1 MIIASPKDEQEL
13 RDLLYTGL
21 NSKRPFALRYPRGT
35 GYGVKMEGFNTIEIG
50 SWEILD
56 EGRDIAILAVG
67 KYVYRALEVKKQLRL
82 KGFNLTV
89 VNARFIKPM
98 DENLLNKL
106 LKTHEFVITAE
117 DGVLNGGFGSAVAE
131 FVIDNG
137 YSNKVLRFGI
147 PDKFIEHG
155 KVELLEKDLGL
166 DVNSMV
172 NKIEEFLKVKK
183 AVLNTA

>member
-1 MIIASPKDEQEL
+1 
-13 RDLLYTGL
+13 
-21 NSKRPFALRYPRGT
+21 
-35 GYGVKMEGFNTIEIG
+35 
-50 SWEILD
+50 
-56 EGRDIAILAVG
+56 
-67 KYVYRALEVKKQLRL
+67 
-82 KGFNLTV
+82 
-89 VNARFIKPM
+89 M

-106 LKTHEFVITAE
+106 LKTHELVITVE

-131 FVIDNG
+131 FIIDNG

-155 KVELLEKDLGL
+155 KVELLERDLGL